1 MSSLGVFGF
10 EIETYMAEVEETAL
24 FNWRR
29 RGGGGSAGIEAGK
42 QSGTREILE
51 MTAWDLKRLSLFP
64 LST

>member
-29 RGGGGSAGIEAGK
+29 RGGGGRVGEKG
-42 QSGTREILE
+42 R
-51 MTAWDLKRLSLFP
+51 AWRQGNRAELGEFWR
-64 LST
+64 